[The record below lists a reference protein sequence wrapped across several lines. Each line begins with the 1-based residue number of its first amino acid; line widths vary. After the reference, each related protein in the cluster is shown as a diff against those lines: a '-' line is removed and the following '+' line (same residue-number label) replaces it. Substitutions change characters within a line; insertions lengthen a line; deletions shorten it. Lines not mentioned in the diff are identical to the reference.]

1 MTQQHEEKGP
11 AQSPSTYEDAVEVAR
26 SIQPALNKLI
36 LIFQRTAEGS
46 SLTTSQVSIMNQL
59 RMRGPSRVSTI
70 AQAELI
76 RKQQNGGGIVI
87 GFEVADTDAA
97 WKVVDGVEL
106 FSRTANLGDVRS
118 TITHPWTTTHGR
130 MQPEEK
136 LAANIRP
143 GLVRLSV
150 GLEYVDDLI
159 DDLKQALAR

>member
-1 MTQQHEEKGP
+1 M
-11 AQSPSTYEDAVEVAR
+11 AAR
-26 SIQPALNKLI
+26 A
-36 LIFQRTAEGS
+36 AAGS
-46 SLTTSQVSIMNQL
+46 SSVLHGL
-59 RMRGPSRVSTI
+59 PDHP
-70 AQAELI
+70 QAELI

-87 GFEVADTDAA
+87 GFEVADQAAA

-118 TITHPWTTTHGR
+118 TITNPWTTTHGR

-136 LAANIRP
+136 LAAGIRP

-150 GLEYVDDLI
+150 GLEYVGDLI